1 MSEKKTIHKIQH
13 NKQREVLVPFFAIEK
28 NIQFLLDGGG
38 KVEFSDG
45 ATGVASDVKEVHIL
59 SDEANNLIQSI
70 YGKNYTNVAFLKSW
84 YGRIGEQLQS
94 LVFVYFSV
102 KWDD

>member
-13 NKQREVLVPFFAIEK
+13 NKQREVLVPFFAIKK

-45 ATGVASDVKEVHIL
+45 ATGVASDIREVHIL
-59 SDEANNLIQSI
+59 SDEANKIIQSI
-70 YGKNYTNVAFLKSW
+70 YGNNYTNVAFLKSW
-84 YGRIGEQLQS
+84 YSRIGEQLQS

>member
-1 MSEKKTIHKIQH
+1 MTVEKMIHKIQH

-28 NIQFLLDGGG
+28 NIQFSINKGG

-45 ATGVASDVKEVHIL
+45 AIGVASDVREVHIL

-70 YGKNYTNVAFLKSW
+70 YGKSYTNIAFLKSW
-84 YGRIGEQLQS
+84 YGRIGEHLQS

>member
-1 MSEKKTIHKIQH
+1 MSEKKMIHKIQH

-28 NIQFLLDGGG
+28 NIQFLINGGG

-45 ATGVASDVKEVHIL
+45 ATGVASDVREVHIL

-70 YGKNYTNVAFLKSW
+70 YGKGYTNIAFLKSW
-84 YGRIGEQLQS
+84 YGRIGEQLRS